1 MLAIQTTAATTPTP
15 VTNDSTVDSEPT
27 KEEGVSSE
35 GDEVAESQEIVD
47 SVIPFLAV
55 AKEPVSV
62 ANDHANTFIEQEYK
76 DGVQAY
82 AKLAG
87 REWTYYVKTLSVNI
101 GRPPDTAS
109 RPSVEDGAQS
119 SPFPDFA
126 DTTRIQIDLGPSK
139 VISRL
144 HAELFFDM
152 KDGKWHI
159 IVNGRNGLRVN
170 EMLIRRGQRTS
181 LSSGDVIEIGGTQ
194 MMFVL
199 PGERAVVHHTFI
211 EAAQALANG
220 EEPERWPHPPPPH
233 PDRTAHM
240 PRSDSS
246 QGAPVSSRGSIG
258 HIPLA
263 PAPPDYKRHSTP
275 TSPRVPDAGN
285 RPKQSPSYH
294 RGFML
299 ESTED
304 VDYSLDSAKDI
315 KPPFSYA
322 TLISQAILSSP
333 EEKLTLASIYQ
344 WIQEQYA
351 FYRHSNSG
359 WQVRDWTF
367 FVNMLEINQAT
378 ELYSP
383 QSVFE

>member
-1 MLAIQTTAATTPTP
+1 M
-15 VTNDSTVDSEPT
+15 
-27 KEEGVSSE
+27 KEEDDPS
-35 GDEVAESQEIVD
+35 DEDDLAESQEIVD
-47 SVIPFLAV
+47 SVIPSLAV
-55 AKEPVSV
+55 AKDSVSV
-62 ANDHANTFIEQEYK
+62 AIDHANTFIEKEYK

-101 GRPPDTAS
+101 GRPPDTMS
-109 RPSVEDGAQS
+109 RQSVEVGAQS
-119 SPFPDFA
+119 SPFPDHE
-126 DTTRIQIDLGPSK
+126 DTTKIHIDLGPSK

-159 IVNGRNGLRVN
+159 IVNGRNGLKVN
-170 EMLIRRGQRTS
+170 EMTVRRGQRTS

-199 PGERAVVHHTFI
+199 PGEKAVIHHIFI
-211 EAAQALANG
+211 DRAQALANG
-220 EEPERWPHPPPPH
+220 EEPDKWNNQVPHAH
-233 PDRTAHM
+233 PESTAYA
-240 PRSDSS
+240 PRPESS
-246 QGAPVSSRGSIG
+246 QGFPINSRGNLG
-258 HIPLA
+258 HVPLA

-275 TSPRVPDAGN
+275 ASPRVPDAGN
-285 RPKQSPSYH
+285 RPKQSPSYN

-304 VDYSLDSAKDI
+304 IDYSLDSAKDL

-322 TLISQAILSSP
+322 TLISQAILSSS

-351 FYRHSNSG
+351 FYRHSSSG
-359 WQVRDWTF
+359 WQVCK
-367 FVNMLEINQAT
+367 
-378 ELYSP
+378 
-383 QSVFE
+383 